1 MPLALKIKNRVSDKL
16 TIAAGIWESES
27 MVALVNLWVPN
38 LDGKEIE
45 NYSLPPHA

>member
-1 MPLALKIKNRVSDKL
+1 MPLALKLKKELV

-27 MVALVNLWVPN
+27 MVALVNLRVPN